1 MLTLDPPGVTR
12 ETVTITLPST
22 LWRLAAFSLI
32 IAMGKKQPSVVT
44 LTESKDYGIIRL
56 FFFIDSKSKHMVV
69 AYLYRSWS
77 GSCGLVQR
85 LI

>member
-1 MLTLDPPGVTR
+1 MNWAEIRSKSLIRAVGMLTLDPTGVTR

-44 LTESKDYGIIRL
+44 LTESQDYGIIPPL
-56 FFFIDSKSKHMVV
+56 F
-69 AYLYRSWS
+69 L
-77 GSCGLVQR
+77 
-85 LI
+85 